1 MKKKIAKQ
9 SPVTYVLSIMVAFI
23 AVVIALFAFIPNA
36 VKNQAESQDVLSIYD
51 DADYDYIIKN
61 PSDAQIEEFKA
72 SSSTDKVVP
81 FYQVVY
87 TFSVKNVDREVTI
100 KSLDNEKDLQY
111 TEFSTKRLLN
121 AKETSGK
128 SIYLDYSFVKEC
140 GLKIGDEIG
149 SGAMVFIVAGYYK
162 SYDKSIAYAPN
173 LKNVIKSD
181 LSYAGVYVKVA
192 DNNLFSS
199 EIINGYKPLA
209 TLKGRESFSDDAAYE
224 SYLNGFNSK
233 DYSGYIENK
242 NDKRAASE
250 ETYTLKS
257 KDAKTSYLIAG
268 VLAGAIIFVGIVAIA
283 LFNSKNTKYEVVD
296 GGRKK
301 VISRYTVAGIL
312 GTIMSVIVWC
322 VGVIIIMGQQSH
334 YITLL
339 QVLSLGWTSILLPVC
354 ANILAVVVNIL
365 IVRGYKERK
374 K

>member
-9 SPVTYVLSIMVAFI
+9 SPATYVLSIMVAVV

-36 VKNQAESQDVLSIYD
+36 VKEQAESQDVLSIYED
-51 DADYDYIIKN
+51 TDYDYIIKN
-61 PSDAQIEEFKA
+61 PSNSQIEEFEA

-87 TFSVKNVDREVTI
+87 TFSIKNVDYEVAI
-100 KSLDNEKDLQY
+100 KSLDDEKDLQY
-111 TEFSTKRLLN
+111 TEFSAKRLLN

-128 SIYLDYSFVKEC
+128 SIYLDYSLVKEC

-149 SGAMVFIVAGYYK
+149 SGTMTFIVAGYYK
-162 SYDKSIAYAPN
+162 SYDRFIAYAPD
-173 LKNVIKSD
+173 LKDVIKGE
-181 LSYAGVYVKVA
+181 LSYAGVYVKVV

-209 TLKGRESFSDDAAYE
+209 TLKGRESFSDDAAYQK
-224 SYLNGFNSK
+224 YLNDFNSK

-242 NDKRAASE
+242 NDKRAESE
-250 ETYTLKS
+250 ESYTLKS

-268 VLAGAIIFVGIVAIA
+268 IFAGAIIFVGIVAIA

-301 VISRYTVAGIL
+301 VISRYTVSGIL

-339 QVLSLGWTSILLPVC
+339 QVLSLGWTSILFPVC

>member
-1 MKKKIAKQ
+1 MNKKISKQ
-9 SPVTYVLSIMVAFI
+9 SPVTYVLSIVVAFI

-36 VKNQAESQDVLSIYD
+36 VKNQAESQDVLSIYED
-51 DADYDYIIKN
+51 VDYDYIIKN
-61 PSDAQIEEFKA
+61 PSNSQIEEFEA

-87 TFSVKNVDREVTI
+87 TFSIKDVDYEVTI
-100 KSLDNEKDLQY
+100 KSLDDEKNLQY
-111 TEFSTKRLLN
+111 TEFSAKRLLN

-128 SIYLDYSFVKEC
+128 SIYLDYLLVKEN

-149 SGAMVFIVAGYYK
+149 LGTMTFVVAGYYK
-162 SYDKSIAYAPN
+162 SYDKSIAYAPD
-173 LKNVIKSD
+173 LKNVIKGD
-181 LSYAGVYVKVA
+181 LSYSGVYVKVA
-192 DNNLFSS
+192 NNNLFSS

-209 TLKGRESFSDDAAYE
+209 TLKGRESFSDDAAYQN
-224 SYLNGFNSK
+224 YLNNFNSK

-242 NDKRAASE
+242 NDKRAESE
-250 ETYTLKS
+250 EAYALKS

-268 VLAGAIIFVGIVAIA
+268 ILAGSIIFVGIVAIA

-301 VISRYTVAGIL
+301 VISRYIVAGIL
-312 GTIMSVIVWC
+312 GAIMAAIVWF
-322 VGVIIIMGQQSH
+322 VGIIIIMGQQSH

-339 QVLSLGWTSILLPVC
+339 QVLSFGWISILLPLC

>member
-1 MKKKIAKQ
+1 MRKKISKQ

-61 PSDAQIEEFKA
+61 PSYAQIEEFKE

-87 TFSVKNVDREVTI
+87 TFSVKNVDYEVTI
-100 KSLDNEKDLQY
+100 KSLDDEKDLQY

-149 SGAMVFIVAGYYK
+149 SGAMVFVVAGYYK
-162 SYDKSIAYAPN
+162 SYDKSIAYVPN

-233 DYSGYIENK
+233 NYSGYIDNK

-250 ETYTLKS
+250 KAYTIKS

-301 VISRYTVAGIL
+301 VISRYTIAGIL

-322 VGVIIIMGQQSH
+322 VGVIIIIGKQSH

-339 QVLSLGWTSILLPVC
+339 QVLSLGWISVLLPVC

>member
-1 MKKKIAKQ
+1 MKKKISKQ
-9 SPVTYVLSIMVAFI
+9 STVTYVLSIMVAFI
-23 AVVIALFAFIPNA
+23 AVVIALIVFIPNA

-87 TFSVKNVDREVTI
+87 TFSVKNVDHEVTI
-100 KSLDNEKDLQY
+100 KSLDDEKDLQY
-111 TEFSTKRLLN
+111 TEFSIKRLLN

-162 SYDKSIAYAPN
+162 SYDKSIAYAPD

-209 TLKGRESFSDDAAYE
+209 TLKGRESFSDDAAYQN
-224 SYLNGFNSK
+224 YLNDFNSK

-250 ETYTLKS
+250 EAYTLKS
-257 KDAKTSYLIAG
+257 KEAKTSYLIAG
-268 VLAGAIIFVGIVAIA
+268 ILAGAIIFVGIVAMA

-339 QVLSLGWTSILLPVC
+339 QVLLFGWISILVPVC